1 MSESGQNSDYY
12 KTKTRLREKHI
23 GLALTA
29 PQISS

>member
-1 MSESGQNSDYY
+1 
-12 KTKTRLREKHI
+12 LREKHI